1 MEYNQRVYRFWH
13 RQDDLVHFNV
23 TYQETDL
30 DIGILKEKFNPALVH
45 EIWAVVRRERLHL
58 EKYLATNPDFLHTL
72 EPYTVKAGAPG
83 LARTMADAG
92 RRAGVG
98 PMAAV
103 AGTFAELVGRWLV
116 GFSREVVVENG
127 GDIYL
132 RSGKARRIGIF
143 AAQSPFSNRIALL
156 IRPHQ
161 TPTGICT
168 SSGTVGHSYSLGR
181 ADAVV
186 VLAPSVALADAVAT
200 ATANRV
206 NVPAD
211 LELAVDYAMG
221 IAGVT
226 GAIAIMEDRL
236 AVRGQVEL
244 VPI

>member
-30 DIGILKEKFNPALVH
+30 DIGVLREKYNSSLVN
-45 EIWAVVRRERLHL
+45 ETWTLVRRERLQL
-58 EKYLATNPDFLHTL
+58 EKYLAMDRDFLHTF
-72 EPYTVKAGAPG
+72 EPYTVNDEAPV

-103 AGTFAELVGRWLV
+103 AGAFAELVGRWLA

-132 RSGKARRIGIF
+132 RSGKPRRIGIF
-143 AAQSPFSNRIALL
+143 AARSPFSNRIALL
-156 IRPHQ
+156 VKPHQ

-168 SSGTVGHSYSLGR
+168 SSGTVGHSHSLGR

-200 ATANRV
+200 ATANMV
-206 NVPAD
+206 NATDD
-211 LELAVDYAMG
+211 LEPAVDYAMS

-226 GAIAIMEDRL
+226 GAIAIMEDKL
-236 AVRGQVEL
+236 AARGQVEL
-244 VPI
+244 VPV